1 MRVFARRLETLLGGV
16 AHLFFGL
23 AGAALAAIVCLILAS
38 VVMRR
43 VVGAPL
49 FYTEEL
55 VGLLLSASLFLALPM
70 VTVQAQHVRVTFVV
84 QALGTRGRNALAWLA
99 AAVTLGFCGWFLVEA
114 LPWLEFALQRR
125 IKTDAASLLLAP
137 WMAVPPL
144 SIALCALLTLVRML
158 SGTEQS
164 AFASTGASE

>member
-1 MRVFARRLETLLGGV
+1 MHAFARQLEALLDLV
-16 AHLFFGL
+16 ARLFFGL
-23 AGAALAAIVCLILAS
+23 AGAALAAIVGLILAS

-43 VVGAPL
+43 VVNAPL

-70 VTVQAQHVRVTFVV
+70 VTVQAQHVRVTFLV
-84 QALGTRGRNALAWLA
+84 QALPAAGRTVLAWLA
-99 AAVTLGFCGWFLVEA
+99 GAVTLGFCGWFLVEA
-114 LPWLEFALQRR
+114 LPWLQFALDRR

-144 SIALCALLTLVRML
+144 SIALCALLTVVRL
-158 SGTEQS
+158 FSGSEQA
-164 AFASTGASE
+164 AFSESHQGE